1 MACNIKF
8 KEGNKFNM
16 PAGKEMSEADF
27 YAWAMDNI
35 DLEKFKKTGSIVY
48 IDKKAEEVKFS
59 AIRKLASNIQ
69 KSFQLLFGK
78 NVEVITD
85 TKEIDR
91 ILAMNPDAIQME
103 QEAWHGSPY
112 DIDEFKTEKIGT
124 GEGAQAF
131 GWGLYFTDLID
142 IARNYA
148 NKLTKKGLVILDNS
162 VYDNI
167 SAVIQNID
175 YASSE
180 KEFFNILENPDFG
193 NSDKTFEDIINE
205 YHFIKSF
212 NDRAGN
218 KRFENYLSSNNSEY
232 IKELSK
238 TYYDLLESNK
248 SNEEKTKEYN
258 AVVDKYKEVLLND
271 YKKAKSDEIKVVGEK
286 KRHLYKVTIHKGKTP
301 DQYTWL
307 EWDNPFSSKKTLDLF
322 SKLNIPEYKLFK
334 EFVDIKERQKNVNLQ
349 IREIEKIGNKLL
361 ANNKATNEE
370 ISNYLNEIR
379 NKKQELKYN
388 EINKSA
394 VDKSAVD
401 IETKLKETRTG
412 RKLADIYENGFIGE
426 DVYDFLSSASPEWKE
441 GVLYDFNDNRGSKW
455 ASLFLLENGIDGVKY
470 PAESIATGATSDTA
484 RGFNYVVFDENAIT
498 IEEKIQFM
506 RNPQGKVLGF
516 VYEGKV
522 YIDPR
527 TASPTTPIHEFG
539 HIWNAYV
546 KENHK
551 AFYKKGISLIKQ
563 DGGAYIEQVKRDY
576 PHLAEKGREDEL
588 YEEALAQ
595 AIGDRGA
602 RILKQNSNSFLS
614 WLKEMWTLVKGSMK
628 LSVSAE
634 ALSKMTLNDYTN
646 LVAGSMLKGS
656 EIYALAQAEATSQ
669 ATSNPKVIKQAVK
682 NLIAVKDKIL
692 ISVSKLSRELYKAES
707 QGYVAGKKAAAAI
720 EKAKAAYQKEVR
732 KILKENGIPVT
743 LAIEKAISKIK
754 DEMSFA
760 KMLPKIFELDNAGV
774 RLAQIDNIKDLV
786 KKVKKLRKN
795 KSKLSSSDID
805 YINSIEFPSPYQVFN
820 LEGYAKVLSDLEKNL
835 SKKELIGTDTKLA
848 LDNFLEQELDYIQE
862 YKDMM
867 EKIKAVNNAL
877 KWKQEYAELKED
889 GVFAGTDIKTE
900 EDWLGLKERINS
912 KGEDASTKDKEAI
925 EEIEAKANEKA
936 KALQSLKDSVKDLM
950 KNNKEDI
957 VDSFKEYE
965 DTSTPLDYD
974 QIFNNIDNL
983 SYNQLVKLANEIENI
998 IFYNDP
1004 TGIGAFASLGRLN
1017 SSFQDIKRVASKA
1030 VEDVANKL
1038 LPLAEKISE
1047 SQTISQMISEIT
1059 RGGASIE
1066 KLKNFIMG
1074 NFETMISKVQS
1085 QYNKSFKEFRDLSTS
1100 LFGKKA
1106 FEHWTRID
1114 TYLFINQWVKN
1125 DTIEER
1131 NRTFINR
1138 VKNRADQH
1146 IAFLKGLNPYDKNP
1160 NTILDKKQA
1169 ISGLKALQDFGV
1181 IKNLNLANFTYELA
1195 DNVTTETIAG
1205 KLDKKE
1211 QELYNFLLNKFRD
1224 LSNYRNAMSIN
1235 YDTEYD
1241 DIENY
1246 FPTFPEK
1253 TYQTEDAKIEDL
1265 EKSFVR
1271 FSKDNGRAKG
1281 RTKNLASSY
1290 KIGLIENFSK
1300 GYWDALIIDMG
1311 SSELLDMA
1319 NILNNTKFGL
1329 ERLSQYGLGETSI
1342 KILKNAI
1349 GEKVIAEKNGG
1360 MVYGNADKA
1369 LRMETKRLISN
1380 ISAGLLLKGA
1390 NQIFKQPIPA
1400 MLVNFSM
1407 KPEAATLATR
1417 ILLNSDFNRA
1427 VSNLVDSSTIKY
1439 RLNVYEINPS
1449 DLGFPVE
1456 YFDALAGEAF
1466 SNFQGK
1472 RFAAIKATESLQK
1485 VVSDPLYSLT
1495 KLVNKSSYDS
1505 FLEASDAY
1513 ISKINILTAYIEHQ
1527 KAAGKSF
1534 EEIITD
1540 LNNNKVNQSALKYAE
1555 KWQADLNSESKRAN
1569 MSKKLKG
1576 NPVLFY
1582 MKGFSVT
1589 THQSFAQ
1596 SIRKLRD
1603 KEVRKSMDDSEVE
1616 SWKAT
1621 RNAFLMQQIM
1631 FRLVSMAVSNWTIAS
1646 IIQAVTKN
1654 KPDDDDEELIM
1665 LGIELGAS
1673 MVSDIFL
1680 GSTSVIGGM
1689 VWAGIVN
1696 ALWAVASDKI
1706 IEKREE
1712 ESIADSN
1719 RKKLK
1724 RPIANAGQAGGA
1736 EVALV
1741 NFLTRILFD
1750 SSDPSVEKV
1759 AAGVGGFGI
1768 SAIAGSKEVYDAT
1781 RKFSNTLEREANV
1794 STLIDEELNTDL
1806 ANYSYQISE
1815 EDRKE
1820 IVKELKNST
1829 YRDIRSRL
1837 YFNQDTRELCLI
1849 PKDSYKKVLK
1859 DARTAL
1865 FGIDSENIE
1874 TIKNTQ
1880 WYKIENEKNI
1890 YDFILKDPNITSKDV
1905 NKLTAKDVK
1914 TIERQQII
1922 QAVRTKAKE
1931 LVKND
1936 IMFGDHG
1943 YGIKKYKVKNIEEK

>member
-16 PAGKEMSEADF
+16 PAGKEMSEAQF

-91 ILAMNPDAIQME
+91 ILAGD
-103 QEAWHGSPY
+103 
-112 DIDEFKTEKIGT
+112 
-124 GEGAQAF
+124 
-131 GWGLYFTDLID
+131 
-142 IARNYA
+142 R
-148 NKLTKKGLVILDNS
+148 KGVKMQI
-162 VYDNI
+162 VG
-167 SAVIQNID
+167 
-175 YASSE
+175 
-180 KEFFNILENPDFG
+180 K
-193 NSDKTFEDIINE
+193 
-205 YHFIKSF
+205 
-212 NDRAGN
+212 
-218 KRFENYLSSNNSEY
+218 
-232 IKELSK
+232 
-238 TYYDLLESNK
+238 
-248 SNEEKTKEYN
+248 N
-258 AVVDKYKEVLLND
+258 AVLGVDVINNLETAKEMD
-271 YKKAKSDEIKVVGEK
+271 KAGKDAK
-286 KRHLYKVTIHKGKTP
+286 TI
-301 DQYTWL
+301 
-307 EWDNPFSSKKTLDLF
+307 
-322 SKLNIPEYKLFK
+322 
-334 EFVDIKERQKNVNLQ
+334 R
-349 IREIEKIGNKLL
+349 
-361 ANNKATNEE
+361 
-370 ISNYLNEIR
+370 
-379 NKKQELKYN
+379 
-388 EINKSA
+388 
-394 VDKSAVD
+394 
-401 IETKLKETRTG
+401 
-412 RKLADIYENGFIGE
+412 
-426 DVYDFLSSASPEWKE
+426 
-441 GVLYDFNDNRGSKW
+441 
-455 ASLFLLENGIDGVKY
+455 
-470 PAESIATGATSDTA
+470 IATGWEKGTDKKWRYETSD
-484 RGFNYVVFDENAIT
+484 NYKLKTLKINGKKFFDVIDNEELKKLYPSIASVEFQVVPFDSVDFDASFSPEANTIQISSYLIDEDAKEELLSFIAHEIQHKIQTEEGWTPMSIQDAKEISDSIGNVGLASPYSDVSDNSIELLDDVLEDFQRDYKNLKDFIQYGTSQNMFKLLRYFFEKKHGIKVPDNLKSIKSYTVDGKKFFVYDVPSSKESLIQSIEQDKKEILVRNNVASREDAVKELESLDSESERAEDLESTIRVIDNIDKRLNAVKEDNYT
-498 IEEKIQFM
+498 IEEAPAGIKTQVAYLTDEFSTEFIDSKKLSDGIKAYFDKNKLNEFDVYWKSQSEVEARNVQERMKMTPEERRQTLLSETEDVPRVEQIQFM
-506 RNPQGKVLGF
+506 RNSQGKVLGF

-563 DGGAYIEQVKRDY
+563 DGGAYIERVKKNY
-576 PHLAEKGREDEL
+576 PHLAEKGREEEL

-595 AIGDRGA
+595 AIGDRGQYIA
-602 RILKQNSNSFLS
+602 KKDQNKFLS
-614 WLKEMWTLVKGSMK
+614 WLKEMWTLVKGSIK

-634 ALSKMTLNDYTN
+634 ALSKMALNDYTN

-720 EKAKAAYQKEVR
+720 EKAKVAYQKEVR
-732 KILKENGIPVT
+732 RILEENKIPVT

-820 LEGYAKVLSDLEKNL
+820 LEGYAKFLSDLEKNL
-835 SKKELIGTDTKLA
+835 TKKELIGTDTKLA

-889 GVFAGTDIKTE
+889 GVFAGTDIETE
-900 EDWLGLKERINS
+900 EDWLGLKERISS
-912 KGEDASTKDKEAI
+912 KGEDASTKDKEAM
-925 EEIEAKANEKA
+925 EKIEAKANEKA
-936 KALQSLKDSVKDLM
+936 KALRSLKDSVKDLM

-1030 VEDVANKL
+1030 VEDFANKL
-1038 LPLAEKISE
+1038 LPLTEKISE

-1066 KLKNFIMG
+1066 RLKNFIMG

-1114 TYLFINQWVKN
+1114 TYLFINQWVKK
-1125 DTIEER
+1125 DTVEER

-1181 IKNLNLANFTYELA
+1181 IKNLDLANLTYELA

-1211 QELYNFLLNKFRD
+1211 QELYDFLLNKFRD

-1319 NILNNTKFGL
+1319 NMLNNNKFGL
-1329 ERLSQYGLGETSI
+1329 ERLSQYGLDETSI

-1472 RFAAIKATESLQK
+1472 RFSAIKATESLQK

-1569 MSKKLKG
+1569 MSKKLKE
-1576 NPVLFY
+1576 NSFLFY
-1582 MKGFSVT
+1582 MKGFSLT

-1596 SIRKLRD
+1596 AIRKLRD
-1603 KEVRKSMDDSEVE
+1603 KEIRKSMDDSEVE

-1631 FRLVSMAVSNWTIAS
+1631 FRLVSTAVSNWTIAS

-1654 KPDDDDEELIM
+1654 KPDDDDEELIK

-1680 GSTSVIGGM
+1680 GSTSVIGGA

-1696 ALWAVASDKI
+1696 ALWAVASNKI

-1719 RKKLK
+1719 RKKLQ
-1724 RPIANAGQAGGA
+1724 RPIANASQAGGA
-1736 EVALV
+1736 EVALI
-1741 NFLTRILFD
+1741 NLITRIYFD
-1750 SSDPSVEKV
+1750 SSNPSVEKA

-1820 IVKELKNST
+1820 IVKELKNSE

-1837 YFNQDTRELCLI
+1837 YFNQDTRELCLV

-1859 DARTAL
+1859 DARTQL

-1874 TIKNTQ
+1874 AIKNTQ